1 MKPLSFIIITYDRPE
16 DMLALAVNIS
26 KLDRASELLE
36 EVIVINNASKADYG
50 DVESFMAS
58 QKEIPFVY
66 VHSAQ
71 NLGVS
76 RGRNFAIRQGRAPI
90 LIMLDDDAELQGRDA
105 LVRLMEAFDLPNTK
119 DPKAIVSFRVLY
131 YNTLKMQV
139 NAFPHKRFSEYEKEH
154 FLETHYYA
162 GGAHAIT
169 RESIEKAGL
178 YPEDFFY
185 GMEEYDLSY
194 RLIEAGYSI
203 TYSDSITMLHKE
215 SPLGRQPNRDKMRMM
230 WVNKTKVAW
239 RYLPVIFFISTA
251 VMWSLEY
258 LRKTGFDWGGWRM
271 GWKDVAS
278 IPGNEKRKP
287 VGNSAMDYLRKT
299 KARLWY

>member
-1 MKPLSFIIITYDRPE
+1 MKPLSFIIITYDRPD
-16 DMLALAVNIS
+16 DMHALAVNIS
-26 KLDRASELLE
+26 RLDRASELLE
-36 EVIVINNASKADYG
+36 EVIIINNASSADYG
-50 DVESFMAS
+50 NVESFIAS

-66 VHSAQ
+66 VHSSQ
-71 NLGVS
+71 NLGVA
-76 RGRNFAIRQGRAPI
+76 RGRNFAIRQGKAPI

-105 LVRLMEAFDLPNTK
+105 LVRLMEAFELPNTK

-131 YNTLKMQV
+131 YQTLKMQV
-139 NAFPHKRFSEYEKEH
+139 NAFPHKRFTKYGKEH
-154 FLETHYYA
+154 FLETYYYA

-169 RESIEKAGL
+169 RESIERAGL

-215 SPLGRQPNRDKMRMM
+215 SPQGRQPNRDKMRMM

-239 RYLPVIFFISTA
+239 RYLPVIFFMSTA
-251 VMWSLEY
+251 VMWSVEY
-258 LRKTGFDWGGWRM
+258 LRKTNFDFRGWIM
-271 GWKDVAS
+271 AWKDVKG
-278 IPGNEKRKP
+278 IPAKEKRTPIGDK
-287 VGNSAMDYLRKT
+287 AMKYLQKT